1 MTKLTVGEVESI
13 LRLEKSEA
21 LGVNSSTLAEERKTA
36 MDYYLGDMDRDMP
49 SHDGRSHATSSDV
62 SDTVEGIM
70 PALMEVFAAGEEVVR
85 FEPVGIEDE
94 QAADQETD
102 YVNHIFM
109 QRNTGFLILYS
120 FIKDALL
127 SKIGIVKVYW
137 DKYEREERETYE
149 NLDDETYVGL
159 LMRPG
164 MEVIS
169 HEDTKDPDTGQTLHT
184 VVLTAKKSYACAKVE
199 PIPPEDFGIRRTA
212 KNIKDAT
219 YIYHEPAGL
228 TESDLIAQGYDRNQV
243 ESLAAADERKNK
255 ESMARDHVQ
264 GYGGSETLSAAADK
278 SMREIRVTEHYKVMD
293 YEGDGKPLLY
303 RITTGGERFEIL
315 KRDGKPDI
323 QLIDQMPFAAMT
335 PIIMTHRFFGRSIA
349 DMVVDIQRIK
359 TALLRSLLDNAYL
372 ANNQRVE
379 VAETTSHERTLD
391 DLLVN
396 RPGGVV
402 RVKQSGC
409 ITQLVN
415 QPIGDFVFPLIEYV
429 DQTRE
434 FRTGVTRQ
442 GQGIDADALQN
453 QSATA
458 VNQMFSAAQAKIKL
472 IARVLA
478 ETGIRDLFSLLH
490 ATIRKNDTQVNTVR
504 LRNRWVQ
511 VDPRNW
517 KTRDDMT
524 INVGLG
530 NGSRD
535 QQVAHLMTI
544 LGLQKEAMLAP
555 GQNIVEWK
563 NIYNTAEK
571 LIQLIGLKAV
581 TPYFNDPAQ
590 TPAKPMPPDPKQM
603 EIQAKA
609 QSEMAKMQAD
619 AAHQKMKTEAD
630 VQLEQQKLSYNTQM
644 EQTRFEFE
652 KQLALIKA
660 QLEQESAMR
669 TLQLKEQEMAHEAAL
684 REQEMRHKE
693 AVHGMSMQA
702 GAQKHQNEAQKQ
714 NGAQDTAHTQILA
727 ELVKQA
733 NTPKNVTV
741 THVRK

>member
-1 MTKLTVGEVESI
+1 MTTLTVAEVESI
-13 LRLEKSEA
+13 LRLEKSQA
-21 LGVNSSTLAEERKTA
+21 LGVNSSHLSEDRKTA
-36 MDYYLGDMDRDMP
+36 MDYYMGDMDRDMP
-49 SHDGRSHATSSDV
+49 SQDGRSHATSSDV

-70 PALMEVFAAGEEVVR
+70 PSLMEIFASGEEVVR

-109 QRNTGFLILYS
+109 QRNPGFLILYS

-127 SKIGIVKVYW
+127 SKNGIVKVYW
-137 DKYEREERETYE
+137 NKYEREERETYE

-169 HEDTKDPDTGQTLHT
+169 HEDMKDPDTGQTTHT
-184 VVLTAKKSYACAKVE
+184 VVLTNKKSYACAKVE
-199 PIPPEDFGIRRTA
+199 PVPPEEFGIRRTA
-212 KNIKDAT
+212 RTLKDAT
-219 YIYHEPAGL
+219 YVFHEPAGI
-228 TESDLIAQGYDRNQV
+228 TEADLIAQGYDKDQV
-243 ESLAAADERKNK
+243 QDLPSIDDHKNK
-255 ESMARDHVQ
+255 ESLARDEVQ
-264 GYGGSETLSAAADK
+264 SFSGETVPAAADK
-278 SMREIRVTEHYKVMD
+278 SMREVRVTEHYKVMD
-293 YEGDGKPLLY
+293 YECDGTPLLY

-315 KRDGKPDI
+315 KRDGQPDI
-323 QLIDQMPFAAMT
+323 VCIDEMPFASMT
-335 PIIMTHRFFGRSIA
+335 PVIMTHRFYGRSIA
-349 DMVVDIQRIK
+349 EMVVDIQRIK

-379 VAETTSHERTLD
+379 VAETLSHERTLD

-402 RVKQSGC
+402 RVKQPGC
-409 ITQLVN
+409 ITPLAN

-429 DQTRE
+429 DQVRE

-458 VNQMFSAAQAKIKL
+458 VNQMFSASQAKIKL

-478 ETGIRDLFSLLH
+478 ETGIRDLFQLLH
-490 ATIRKNDTQVNTVR
+490 ATIRKNETQANTVR

-544 LGLQKEAMLAP
+544 LSLQKEAMLAP

-571 LIQLIGLKAV
+571 LIERIGLKSA
-581 TPYFNDPAQ
+581 TPYFNDPSQ
-590 TPAKPMPPDPKQM
+590 SPPKPMPPDPKQM
-603 EIQAKA
+603 EIQAKQQA
-609 QSEMAKMQAD
+609 EMAKMQAD

-630 VQLEQQKLSYNTQM
+630 VQLEQQKLAYNTQM

-660 QLEQESAMR
+660 QLEQESAIR
-669 TLQLKEQEMAHEAAL
+669 TLQLKEQSTAHEAAL

-693 AVHGMSMQA
+693 AIHGMSMQA

-714 NGAQDTAHTQILA
+714 NGAADAANTAILA
-727 ELVKQA
+727 ELVKQG
-733 NTPKNVTV
+733 NVPKNITV